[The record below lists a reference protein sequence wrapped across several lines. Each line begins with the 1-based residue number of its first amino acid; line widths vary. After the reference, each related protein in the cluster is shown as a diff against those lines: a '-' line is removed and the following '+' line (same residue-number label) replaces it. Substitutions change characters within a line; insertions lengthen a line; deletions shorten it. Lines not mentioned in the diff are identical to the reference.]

1 MQECFFENVGPD
13 GNDILQNVTQNL
25 DVLISKLRLYVLYKV
40 TVGLYITSE
49 EWIKEVMDCLSLH
62 PVSEEQVIP
71 LNKF

>member
-1 MQECFFENVGPD
+1 MQECFFENVSPE
-13 GNDILQNVTQNL
+13 GNDILSQNL

-40 TVGLYITSE
+40 TVGLFITSE